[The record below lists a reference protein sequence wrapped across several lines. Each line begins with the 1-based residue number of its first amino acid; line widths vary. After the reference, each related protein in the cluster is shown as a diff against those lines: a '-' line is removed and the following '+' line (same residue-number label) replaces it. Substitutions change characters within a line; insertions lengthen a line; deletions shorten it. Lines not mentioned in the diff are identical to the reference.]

1 LFNKILLKGIDEMLM
16 QELIEYLSKEQLGA
30 LEIALPDGEALPAHF
45 HITEVGRVRKDFVD
59 CGGTPRQ
66 TEACV
71 LQAWVANDID
81 HRLTS
86 HKLVKILE
94 LGSSLFPSKDV
105 PVELEIDRG
114 TVSLFSLQ
122 RVESTA
128 NSLTPMFR
136 LVLSP
141 KHTECLAPDRCGVG
155 LQVLSTGSCAPG
167 SGCC

>member
-1 LFNKILLKGIDEMLM
+1 MLM
-16 QELIEYLSKEQLGA
+16 QELIEYLSKEQTGA
-30 LEIALPDGEALPAHF
+30 LEIALPGGESLPEHF

-71 LQAWVANDID
+71 LQAWVANDVD

-94 LGSSLFPSKDV
+94 LGSSLFPSRDV

-114 TVSLFSLQ
+114 TVSLFLLQ
-122 RVESTA
+122 RIESSA
-128 NSLTPMFR
+128 DQSTPIFR
-136 LVLSP
+136 LVLTS

>member
-1 LFNKILLKGIDEMLM
+1 MLM
-16 QELIEYLSKEQLGA
+16 QELIEYLSKQQLGA
-30 LEIALPDGEALPAHF
+30 LEIALPGGETLPEHF

-71 LQAWVANDID
+71 LQAWVASDVD

-105 PVELEIDRG
+105 PVEMEIDRG

-122 RVESTA
+122 RIENSADQST
-128 NSLTPMFR
+128 PIFR
-136 LVLSP
+136 LVLTS

-155 LQVLSTGSCAPG
+155 LQVLSTGSCTPG

>member
-1 LFNKILLKGIDEMLM
+1 MLM
-16 QELIEYLSKEQLGA
+16 QELIEYLSKQQLGA
-30 LEIALPDGEALPAHF
+30 LEIALPGGETLPEHF

-59 CGGTPRQ
+59 CGGPPRQ

-71 LQAWVANDID
+71 LQAWVASDVD

-105 PVELEIDRG
+105 PVEMEIDRG

-122 RVESTA
+122 RIENSADQST
-128 NSLTPMFR
+128 PIFR
-136 LVLSP
+136 LVLTS

>member
-1 LFNKILLKGIDEMLM
+1 MLM
-16 QELIEYLSKEQLGA
+16 QELIEYLSKEQRGA
-30 LEIALPDGEALPAHF
+30 LEIALPGGETLPEHF

-71 LQAWVANDID
+71 LQAWVADDVD

-105 PVELEIDRG
+105 PVEMEIDRG

-122 RVESTA
+122 RIENSAEQST
-128 NSLTPMFR
+128 PIFR
-136 LVLSP
+136 LVLTS

>member
-1 LFNKILLKGIDEMLM
+1 MLM
-16 QELIEYLSKEQLGA
+16 QELIESLSKQQLGA
-30 LEIALPDGEALPAHF
+30 LEIALPGGETLPEHF

-71 LQAWVANDID
+71 LQAWVANDVD

-105 PVELEIDRG
+105 PVEMEIDRG

-122 RVESTA
+122 RIENSADQST
-128 NSLTPMFR
+128 PIFR
-136 LVLSP
+136 LVLTS

>member
-1 LFNKILLKGIDEMLM
+1 MLM
-16 QELIEYLSKEQLGA
+16 QELIEYLSKEQRGA
-30 LEIALPDGEALPAHF
+30 LEIALPGGETLPEHF

-71 LQAWVANDID
+71 LQAWVADDVD

-94 LGSSLFPSKDV
+94 LGSSLFPSNDV
-105 PVELEIDRG
+105 PVEMEIDRG

-122 RVESTA
+122 RIESSA
-128 NSLTPMFR
+128 EQSTPIFR
-136 LVLSP
+136 LVLTS

>member
-1 LFNKILLKGIDEMLM
+1 MLM
-16 QELIEYLSKEQLGA
+16 QELIEYLSKQQLGA
-30 LEIALPDGEALPAHF
+30 LEIALPGGETLPEHF

-71 LQAWVANDID
+71 LQAWVASDVD

-94 LGSSLFPSKDV
+94 LGSSLVPSKDV
-105 PVELEIDRG
+105 PVEMEIDRG

-122 RVESTA
+122 RIENSADQST
-128 NSLTPMFR
+128 PIFR
-136 LVLSP
+136 LVLTS

-155 LQVLSTGSCAPG
+155 LQVLSTGSCTPG